1 MKTLFTLLLGSIS
14 FTLFSQEVKCD
25 STLWAKEGTYE
36 IIRIEGSSEAATQK
50 VSLPEETLC
59 TIEKSRKENEIVD
72 LQISP
77 FTIVR
82 IYPKNK

>member
-1 MKTLFTLLLGSIS
+1 MSIGY
-14 FTLFSQEVKCD
+14 TLFSQSVNCD

-36 IIRIEGSSEAATQK
+36 IIRIEGSSEATMAK
-50 VSLPEETLC
+50 ESLSEETLC
-59 TIEKSRKENEIVD
+59 TIEKSRKENEVVD